1 MDRRK
6 GYTLKRMAPPKPKA
20 NAFLRQVKALVA
32 GKKKDAAD
40 VVRST
45 VNQTATTISCLTS
58 STDFATAASGTGL
71 LDMDGDSA
79 LINTVRI
86 LQRIQLTCIED
97 LTPVGLSDAQYR
109 TIIVWFYKPL
119 LVASAAGTLPP
130 ITEVLVSDNL
140 ISLVVQDTANA
151 GRFKILYDQTDKL
164 GTNTVAVAASGA
176 DARLNGPITINREFV
191 VPVAKTCHFKAPV
204 LSGTA
209 SGQYDDNVSAGQVD
223 KGLLVMYTLQSGG
236 GVSEASA

>member
-176 DARLNGPITINREFV
+176 DAV
-191 VPVAKTCHFKAPV
+191 
-204 LSGTA
+204 
-209 SGQYDDNVSAGQVD
+209 
-223 KGLLVMYTLQSGG
+223 
-236 GVSEASA
+236 